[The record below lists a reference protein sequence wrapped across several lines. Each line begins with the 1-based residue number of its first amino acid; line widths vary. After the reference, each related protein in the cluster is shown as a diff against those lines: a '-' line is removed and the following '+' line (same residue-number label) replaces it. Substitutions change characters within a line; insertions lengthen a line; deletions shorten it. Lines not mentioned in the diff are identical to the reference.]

1 VFDLEAQRRW
11 AVTGTPIQNKLDDL
25 YSLFHFLRVDP
36 YGDMNWWNNVI
47 KKPIKNNDERAFRR
61 LKYILE
67 KILLRRTKNQQV
79 NNVPIV
85 PLPPRIVNIKKVAF
99 SPQEQQFYQGL
110 WSKSKNKFKE
120 YEKSGSVL
128 QNYAH
133 ILELLL
139 RLRQA
144 CNHPQLV
151 IRSKK
156 SKTVQNPCN
165 LCCETSGLII
175 ITSCNHIF
183 CAECKEKFVTKEC
196 PTCNNPITSILKYE
210 PEQENE
216 DNSSIENIYSST
228 KINALLYELNQL
240 RQNDPYAK
248 SIIFSQWT
256 SMLDLI
262 EAPLQDSGYKF
273 VRLDGTMSQ
282 SQRELSIN
290 QFNKNSEVL
299 IFLISMKAGGL
310 GLNLTAA
317 SNVFLL
323 DPWWNPATEDQAIDR
338 VHRIGQTRPVF
349 VTRYIIENSI
359 EERILL
365 LQEKKRDLAKGALNE
380 NVEISKIKLDDLNLL
395 FKD

>member
-1 VFDLEAQRRW
+1 
-11 AVTGTPIQNKLDDL
+11 
-25 YSLFHFLRVDP
+25 
-36 YGDMNWWNNVI
+36 
-47 KKPIKNNDERAFRR
+47 
-61 LKYILE
+61 
-67 KILLRRTKNQQV
+67 
-79 NNVPIV
+79 
-85 PLPPRIVNIKKVAF
+85 
-99 SPQEQQFYQGL
+99 
-110 WSKSKNKFKE
+110 
-120 YEKSGSVL
+120 
-128 QNYAH
+128 
-133 ILELLL
+133 LL

-338 VHRIGQTRPVF
+338 VHRIGQTRPAF